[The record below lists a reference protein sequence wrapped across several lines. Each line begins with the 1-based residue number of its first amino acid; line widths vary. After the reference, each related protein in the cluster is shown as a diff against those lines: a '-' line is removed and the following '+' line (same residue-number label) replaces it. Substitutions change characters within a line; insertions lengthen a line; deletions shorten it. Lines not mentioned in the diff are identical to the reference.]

1 LKLHRFPYQMAEV
14 DNLDDGSPLSLAP
27 SKSMDI
33 IPKIRS
39 DSILDN
45 EP

>member
-1 LKLHRFPYQMAEV
+1 MAEV
-14 DNLDDGSPLSLAP
+14 DKIDDSSPLSLAQ